1 MFNPLL
7 AAGLVLCV
15 AVPAVAGAQSAATA
29 PLSPPSASQTPASQ
43 PSAYRSAFEAYKP
56 YTDEATGDWKALNAT
71 TAKIGGWRAYAKEA
85 RQPQAPDSAAE
96 PGQGVSPATPTKP

>member
-29 PLSPPSASQTPASQ
+29 PLSPPSASQPPVSQ

-56 YTDEATGDWKALNAT
+56 
-71 TAKIGGWRAYAKEA
+71 
-85 RQPQAPDSAAE
+85 
-96 PGQGVSPATPTKP
+96 

>member
-1 MFNPLL
+1 MFTPLR
-7 AAGLVLCV
+7 ATGLLLCA

-29 PLSPPSASQTPASQ
+29 PLSPPSASQPPVSQ

-71 TAKIGGWRAYAKEA
+71 TANIGGWRAYAKEA
-85 RQPQAPDSAAE
+85 GQPQAPDSAAE
-96 PGQGVSPATPTKP
+96 AGQGMAPAAPTKP